1 MIKKLITRKS
11 AVLIISAV
19 LLSMGLFTVYKY
31 TFRVQEQVISIC
43 VLDGVDTKIFSESY
57 AESLLAS
64 QTGITIIFDLHGVLL
79 GVDAKKAFGE
89 VGFSNVYKYAS
100 ACNISF
106 SCVQH
111 ALTKKLYDILNAIQP
126 IGNTDNILDPSGNRL
141 PGLMCEWQ
149 KGLRSNKELNALV
162 IRAINDHPEWFS
174 SAIEKQ
180 LVSQIA
186 TKMFTPAQLVS
197 TIKIL
202 SDGIDL
208 VKKYKQEGHTL
219 IILSNWDPESF
230 ACLYEENPNFFAP
243 FDAILISGN
252 THHAKPGKNA
262 YQCLV
267 NRKKKYGER
276 IIVIDDQQENVD
288 AACALGLEGV
298 VCPFKSDF
306 LGFSYTPNI
315 SGLQKRVSSMLSH

>member
-1 MIKKLITRKS
+1 MIKKAIIKKS
-11 AVLIISAV
+11 AVLIICAG
-19 LLSMGLFTVYKY
+19 LLSMGLFTAYKY
-31 TFRVQEQVISIC
+31 AFRAQEQVTSAC
-43 VLDGVDTKIFSESY
+43 VLDGINTKIFSESY
-57 AESLLAS
+57 TELLPVS
-64 QTGITIIFDLHGVLL
+64 QTGITIVFDLHGVLL

-111 ALTKKLYDILNAIQP
+111 TLTKKLYDILNAIQP
-126 IGNTDNILDPSGNRL
+126 IGNIDNILDPSGNRL

-162 IRAINDHPEWFS
+162 MRAMDDHPEWFLS
-174 SAIEKQ
+174 TIEKQ

-186 TKMFTPAQLVS
+186 KKMFTSVQLVS
-197 TIKIL
+197 TIKML
-202 SDGIDL
+202 PDGINL

-230 ACLYEENPNFFAP
+230 ACLYEKNPDFFAL

-252 THHAKPGKNA
+252 THHAKPGKHA
-262 YQCLV
+262 YQCLI

-288 AACALGLEGV
+288 AACAWGLEGV

-306 LGFSYTPNI
+306 LGFSYTPDI
-315 SGLQKRVSSMLSH
+315 SGLQKRVNSQLNT